1 MENPMRLRSRIKKVS
16 EETGIPP
23 DVTLH
28 MYVMERFIARL
39 AMSSYRDRFILKGG
53 FLLYA
58 RHGLRN
64 RTTSDIDLTS
74 KTESVEQ
81 DELRGI
87 IDEICSIDADDDLE
101 ISLKRMS
108 PIAEVLE
115 HPGIRAF
122 LVARFTIEEH
132 FYVDVVPSPTIV
144 PDEIEESIPSM
155 FDDEPISVMA
165 YRTETV
171 IAEKLHAAV
180 TRKETN
186 TRMRDFYDF
195 YVLEHEHAFDDALL
209 RDAAQHLFSERGTLH
224 ELENGEMTID
234 AVRRSPF
241 ILEHWKQYCG
251 SHRYAADL
259 SFDECCESALRIL
272 AHIKNNM

>member
-1 MENPMRLRSRIKKVS
+1 MENPMRLRNRIKKVS

-28 MYVMERFIARL
+28 MYVIERFIARL
-39 AMSSYRDRFILKGG
+39 AMSDYRDRFILKGG

-81 DELRGI
+81 EELRGI
-87 IDEICSIDADDDLE
+87 IDEICSIDADDDLD

-122 LVARFTIEEH
+122 LVARFAIEASTWMSSRPRSSSRTRSRN
-132 FYVDVVPSPTIV
+132 PSLRC
-144 PDEIEESIPSM
+144 SM
-155 FDDEPISVMA
+155 
-165 YRTETV
+165 
-171 IAEKLHAAV
+171 
-180 TRKETN
+180 TN
-186 TRMRDFYDF
+186 RF
-195 YVLEHEHAFDDALL
+195 L
-209 RDAAQHLFSERGTLH
+209 
-224 ELENGEMTID
+224 
-234 AVRRSPF
+234 
-241 ILEHWKQYCG
+241 
-251 SHRYAADL
+251 
-259 SFDECCESALRIL
+259 
-272 AHIKNNM
+272 

>member
-1 MENPMRLRSRIKKVS
+1 MRMENPMRLRSRIKKVS

-39 AMSSYRDRFILKGG
+39 AMSDYRDRFVLKGG

-81 DELRGI
+81 EELREI
-87 IDEICSIDADDDLE
+87 IDEICSIDADDDLD

-122 LVARFTIEEH
+122 LVARL
-132 FYVDVVPSPTIV
+132 PSRSTSTWMSSRPRSSSRTRLRN
-144 PDEIEESIPSM
+144 PSLRCSM
-155 FDDEPISVMA
+155 
-165 YRTETV
+165 
-171 IAEKLHAAV
+171 
-180 TRKETN
+180 TN
-186 TRMRDFYDF
+186 
-195 YVLEHEHAFDDALL
+195 
-209 RDAAQHLFSERGTLH
+209 
-224 ELENGEMTID
+224 
-234 AVRRSPF
+234 RS
-241 ILEHWKQYCG
+241 
-251 SHRYAADL
+251 R
-259 SFDECCESALRIL
+259 
-272 AHIKNNM
+272 

>member
-1 MENPMRLRSRIKKVS
+1 MRMENPMRLRSRIKKVS

-39 AMSSYRDRFILKGG
+39 AMSDYRDRFILKGG

-81 DELRGI
+81 EELRKI

-132 FYVDVVPSPTIV
+132 FYVDVVPSPT
-144 PDEIEESIPSM
+144 SS
-155 FDDEPISVMA
+155 
-165 YRTETV
+165 
-171 IAEKLHAAV
+171 
-180 TRKETN
+180 
-186 TRMRDFYDF
+186 RMRSRNPS
-195 YVLEHEHAFDDALL
+195 L
-209 RDAAQHLFSERGTLH
+209 RCS
-224 ELENGEMTID
+224 MTNQS
-234 AVRRSPF
+234 R
-241 ILEHWKQYCG
+241 
-251 SHRYAADL
+251 
-259 SFDECCESALRIL
+259 
-272 AHIKNNM
+272 